1 MVRCIMRKTNT
12 KLLAIAI
19 TTAAIIA
26 AVTTVSAASPAFAK
40 RNCNEDNSLCS
51 GDSGCGAT
59 GCTGGTS
66 PTDVPGGGGGRA
78 LLSES
83 NQVITNNGGFGQNV
97 GSSVGGFGFRLAC
110 DPICQTSG
118 NDVIGL
124 HAKGPGGNSDSVPP
138 NK

>member
-1 MVRCIMRKTNT
+1 VRCKKT
-12 KLLAIAI
+12 KLLVIAI

-26 AVTTVSAASPAFAK
+26 AVTTTSLSAATPAFAK
-40 RNCNEDNSLCS
+40 RNCNEDNTLCS
-51 GDSGCGAT
+51 GGSGCGTA

-66 PTDVPGGGGGRA
+66 PSDIPGGGGGRA

-83 NQVITNNGGFGQNV
+83 KQVITNNGGFGQNV
-97 GSSVGGFGFRLAC
+97 GSSVGGAGGRLAC

-118 NDVIGL
+118 NGVIGL